1 MAKKKSV
8 AKKKSML
15 TVQAKVV
22 DVKRNDEWEDAVVL
36 NDGKRQQP
44 FVIYFEVVDEDLAV
58 GDLVTVTIVKSEEK
72 DG

>member
-1 MAKKKSV
+1 MTKKKE
-8 AKKKSML
+8 ML

-22 DVKRNDEWEDAVVL
+22 GLSRNEDNMGVVF
-36 NDGKRQQP
+36 DYSPIRSP

-58 GDLVTVTIVKSEEK
+58 GDLVTVTIMKSEVQ

>member
-1 MAKKKSV
+1 M

-15 TVQAKVV
+15 TVQAKVAGLG
-22 DVKRNDEWEDAVVL
+22 RNDDYTEVVL
-36 NDGKRQQP
+36 DYRP
-44 FVIYFEVVDEDLAV
+44 LRSPLVIWFEAVDEDLDV

>member
-1 MAKKKSV
+1 MAKKT
-8 AKKKSML
+8 SML

-22 DVKRNDEWEDAVVL
+22 GLSKNDDSMGAVFDY
-36 NDGKRQQP
+36 NQIRSP

-58 GDLVTVTIVKSEEK
+58 GDLVTVTIMKSEVQ

>member
-8 AKKKSML
+8 AKKTSML

-22 DVKRNDEWEDAVVL
+22 DLRRNDERQDFLAL

-58 GDLVTVTIVKSEEK
+58 GDLVTVTIIKSEEK

>member
-1 MAKKKSV
+1 MAKKKE
-8 AKKKSML
+8 ML

-22 DVKRNDEWEDAVVL
+22 GLKRNEDNMGVVFDY
-36 NDGKRQQP
+36 NQIRSP

-58 GDLVTVTIVKSEEK
+58 GDLVTVTIMKSEVQ

>member
-1 MAKKKSV
+1 M

-15 TVQAKVV
+15 VVQAKVAGIG
-22 DVKRNDEWEDAVVL
+22 RNDDDLGVVF
-36 NDGKRQQP
+36 DYAEQHSP
-44 FVIYFEVVDEDLAV
+44 FVIYFEVVDDDLDV